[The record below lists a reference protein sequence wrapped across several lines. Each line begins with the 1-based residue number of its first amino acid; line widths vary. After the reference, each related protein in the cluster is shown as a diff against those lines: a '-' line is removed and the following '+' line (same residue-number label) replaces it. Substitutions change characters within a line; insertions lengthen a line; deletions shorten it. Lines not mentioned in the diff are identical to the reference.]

1 MPHANELYNSADL
14 FAAGKVAEEDVKQI
28 FDIHRPGDGRGRA
41 PVSEPLSLS

>member
-1 MPHANELYNSADL
+1 MPHANELHISADIY
-14 FAAGKVAEEDVKQI
+14 ADGKVAEEDVKQI